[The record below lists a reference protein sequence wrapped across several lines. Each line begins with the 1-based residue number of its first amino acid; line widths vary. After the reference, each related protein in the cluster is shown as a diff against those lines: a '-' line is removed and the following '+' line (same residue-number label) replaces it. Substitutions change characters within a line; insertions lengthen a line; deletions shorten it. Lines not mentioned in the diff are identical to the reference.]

1 MKKLLALAL
10 STVIAFSAVGCS
22 EQAEDTKWITEASSK
37 IDKEITSG
45 QFILDGVV
53 YEFPMDLKYWLD
65 NGWHVS
71 NNYDNV
77 DEFKL
82 EPGTYSNKFELFNDN
97 KQYVTVSVINNNDK
111 DCTVKECMVYSVELK
126 LSKVD
131 AVLPQGITKRSK
143 PAEIKS
149 AYGEPTSQDNQRD
162 YVYMSYTYEADDE
175 SKCVAELEVFDNK
188 TTLEPCSVVKYYF
201 MSFDVIWENL
211 VEEKGVEEACK
222 IYMDATMKASY
233 HGDFKDYVG
242 YSMDSK
248 AGAEGLYNSEIAYY
262 AEYLRYYTDLTED
275 YVTDEAKA
283 RFEGVAK
290 KVLSK
295 VFWEVKS
302 VEDKGSSDCEL
313 TIKLYPTNFLDIID
327 DDVTEAIDNWNAK
340 YEDVDFDAM
349 SDAEYA
355 ACEQEYIESILVA
368 MEKNADKAGTKDAVT
383 GIYDMDLD
391 GDFISYEDWEEIDN
405 VLMDAYEE

>member
-22 EQAEDTKWITEASSK
+22 EPAEDTKWISEASSK
-37 IDKEITSG
+37 VSKEITSG
-45 QFILDGVV
+45 QFVIDGVV

-71 NNYDNV
+71 NNYNNV
-77 DEFKL
+77 DKFKL
-82 EPGTYSNKFELFNDN
+82 EPGTYSNEFELFNDN
-97 KQYVTVSVINNNDK
+97 KQYVTVSVINDNDK
-111 DCTVKECMVYSVELK
+111 DCTVKECKVYSVEIK
-126 LSKVD
+126 LSNVD
-131 AVLPQGITKRSK
+131 TVLPQGITKRSK

-201 MSFDVIWENL
+201 MSFDEIWDNL
-211 VEEKGVEEACK
+211 VEEKGIEEACK
-222 IYMDATMKASY
+222 IYMNATMKASY
-233 HGDFKDYVG
+233 QGDFKDYVDFCIVNK
-242 YSMDSK
+242 SD
-248 AGAEGLYNSEIAYY
+248 AEKLYQSEISYF
-262 AEYLRYYTDLTED
+262 AEFLRYYTDLTED
-275 YVTDEAKA
+275 YVSDDTKA
-283 RFEGVAK
+283 RFEAVAK

-295 VFWEVKS
+295 VFWEVQS
-302 VEDKGSSDCEL
+302 VEDKGSGDCEL

-327 DDVTEAIDNWNAK
+327 ADVTEAIDKWNEK
-340 YEDVDFDAM
+340 YEDVDFDSL

-355 ACEQEYIESILVA
+355 ACEQEYIEAILVV
-368 MEKNADKAGTKDAVT
+368 MENNADKAGTKDALT
-383 GIYDMDLD
+383 GIYEIDTEDN
-391 GDFISYEDWEEIDN
+391 FISDEDWDEIDD